1 MNRHHIQLHHHPS
14 TREQCRGSLL
24 FVHGAYTDSRYWGL
38 NFVPFFQHQGFDC
51 FAVDLSGHGASAGG
65 ERLDE
70 FGLDDYVEDIT
81 HAVGWIGQPVTLI
94 GHSMGALVVQR
105 YLERASAAGAVLLAP
120 VPPTGTAASA
130 AQLLFRYPDYLA
142 ALEATVAGDYSEAN
156 NDLLAKIYF
165 APDATGDEVRDFL
178 PTVGPESQRAVME
191 MALLAMRPSMRR
203 QPVPALVIG
212 GEDDAIF
219 RPSNLFFTALPW
231 RAEVI
236 RVPAAGHMLP
246 IDRNWQVVAQHMLYW
261 IADLP
266 RYAG

>member
-1 MNRHHIQLHHHPS
+1 MRIS
-14 TREQCRGSLL
+14 DWSSDVCS
-24 FVHGAYTDSRYWGL
+24 S
-38 NFVPFFQHQGFDC
+38 
-51 FAVDLSGHGASAGG
+51 DL
-65 ERLDE
+65 
-70 FGLDDYVEDIT
+70 VEDIA
-81 HAVGWIGQPVTLI
+81 HAVGRIGQPVTLI

-105 YLERASAAGAVLLAP
+105 YLERGSAAGAVLPAP

-142 ALEATVAGDYSEAN
+142 ALEATVAGDYSETN

-165 APDATGDEVRDFL
+165 APDAAGDEVRDFL

-219 RPSNLFFTALPW
+219 QPSNLFFTALPW

-236 RVPAAGHMLP
+236 
-246 IDRNWQVVAQHMLYW
+246 DRKSTRLNSSH
-261 IADLP
+261 
-266 RYAG
+266 